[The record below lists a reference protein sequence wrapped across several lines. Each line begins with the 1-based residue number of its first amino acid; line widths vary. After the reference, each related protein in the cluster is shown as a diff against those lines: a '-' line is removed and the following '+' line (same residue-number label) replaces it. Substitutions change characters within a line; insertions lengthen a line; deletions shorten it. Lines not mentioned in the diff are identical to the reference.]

1 MAKMFYSNQSTVIEL
16 LQFCCVA
23 INNTLLMA
31 RCRLL
36 LWELVPEVGVDVK
49 DKEYREL
56 GLQLDELSR
65 EEIDVVCDNRRIL
78 DGSYSEMI
86 IYS

>member
-1 MAKMFYSNQSTVIEL
+1 MFYSNQSTVIEL

-31 RCRLL
+31 RCRFL

>member
-1 MAKMFYSNQSTVIEL
+1 MAKIFYSNQSTVI
-16 LQFCCVA
+16 V
-23 INNTLLMA
+23 LLMA

-56 GLQLDELSR
+56 GLELDKLSR
-65 EEIDVVCDNRRIL
+65 EEIDVICVT
-78 DGSYSEMI
+78 SYDI
-86 IYS
+86 F

>member
-16 LQFCCVA
+16 LQFYCVA

-65 EEIDVVCDNRRIL
+65 EEIDVCDNRRIL